1 VYLGYAV
8 CISFLVLNERF
19 ILGLAQLRVGPRVVR
34 LFGLMQTLVDRGKL
48 FLKKTTKVDLLPA
61 FLFFTFSIVAV
72 GVANGGSSGWL
83 HCLLVLALLSLSL
96 FVVCLINSSTYG
108 YIAAY
113 RTVLMAVSFDIVFG
127 FFLIVQLY
135 LVSSGGLICL
145 SLFMVVCLLELG
157 RTPYDLVEG
166 ESELVS
172 RYNVEYARF
181 GFTLLFLGEYMGF
194 YWIFRL
200 MGELYVCYYFVAF
213 LLHTLVIAIRAVLPR
228 YKYNQVLRF
237 SWGFANLLIFFMFL
251 I

>member
-1 VYLGYAV
+1 M
-8 CISFLVLNERF
+8 
-19 ILGLAQLRVGPRVVR
+19 RVGPRVVGF
-34 LFGLMQTLVDRGKL
+34 FGLLQTLVDGGKL
-48 FLKKTTKVDLLPA
+48 FLKKTTKVDLLSA

-72 GVANGGSSGWL
+72 RVANGGALGWL

-96 FVVCLINSSTYG
+96 FVVCLINGSTYG

-127 FFLIVQLY
+127 FFLLVQLY
-135 LVSSGGLICL
+135 LVNAGGLICL
-145 SLFMVVCLLELG
+145 SLFVVICLLELG

-172 RYNVEYARF
+172 RYNVEYAGFR
-181 GFTLLFLGEYMGF
+181 FTLLFLREYMGF

-200 MGELYVCYYFVAF
+200 MGELYSCYYLLAF
-213 LLHTLVIAIRAVLPR
+213 GLHTLLIAIRAVLPR

-237 SWGFANLLIFFMFL
+237 SWGFANLIIFFMYL
-251 I
+251 V

>member
-1 VYLGYAV
+1 MG
-8 CISFLVLNERF
+8 VLNERF

-96 FVVCLINSSTYG
+96 FVFC
-108 YIAAY
+108 
-113 RTVLMAVSFDIVFG
+113 

-145 SLFMVVCLLELG
+145 SLFMVICLLELG

>member
-1 VYLGYAV
+1 MGV

-72 GVANGGSSGWL
+72 GVANGRSSGWL

-127 FFLIVQLY
+127 FF
-135 LVSSGGLICL
+135 
-145 SLFMVVCLLELG
+145 FMVICLLELG